1 MHNQKTVRACR
12 MILAV
17 FGRWDKESYRL
28 VSDGEIMDFSEIYR
42 IKYFCA
48 LQILIRGNLK

>member
-1 MHNQKTVRACR
+1 MHNQKTVCACR

-42 IKYFCA
+42 SSIFARCKFLFA
-48 LQILIRGNLK
+48 AI